1 MPLLWLSTD
10 WCVEMVVR
18 SARDLRYMPVVIGD
32 ACGTTQPMQ
41 DQTLAQFNDCEAPV
55 VSTSAAV
62 NALASQS

>member
-1 MPLLWLSTD
+1 
-10 WCVEMVVR
+10 MVVR

-32 ACGTTQPMQ
+32 ACGTTQPLQ
-41 DQTLAQFNDCEAPV
+41 DQTLAQFNDCEALV